1 MPLVLNEEQNML
13 KDAAK
18 DFCTSNTP
26 VIQLRK
32 LRDEKSET
40 GFDTGTWQQMV
51 ELGWTGITI
60 PEDFGGLGFG
70 YMGMGVVLEECGR
83 TLTASP
89 LWATAVVG
97 SSAILHGGS
106 DAQKNALLPQIAAG
120 ELLLALALEESPH
133 HNPYGAK
140 TTAVKSA
147 DGYTLTGSKTFVIDG
162 HVANK
167 LVVVARTA
175 GKAGDRD
182 GLTLVLVD
190 RDAAGVSVTRTIM
203 ADSRNAANVTFE
215 GANGELMGTEGKGA
229 DVLDKVLDTGR
240 ILLAAEMLGG
250 IQECYTRTIEYLKTR
265 EQFGVPIG
273 SFQALKHRAAE
284 MFCEIELSK
293 SVVMEALSALDEDS
307 EDVPELAS
315 LAKARLNDT
324 YNLVSSEGVQMHGGI
339 GMTDEYEIGFYMKRS
354 RVSEH
359 TFGGSA
365 FHRDRYGVLQGY

>member
-18 DFCTSNTP
+18 DFCASNTP
-26 VIQLRK
+26 IIQLRK

-89 LWATAVVG
+89 LWATSVVG
-97 SSAILHGGS
+97 SSAILLGGS
-106 DAQKNALLPQIAAG
+106 DAQKSELLPQVAAG
-120 ELLLALALEESPH
+120 ELLLALALEETPH
-133 HNPYGAK
+133 HNPYGSK
-140 TTAVKSA
+140 TTATKSA
-147 DGYTLTGSKTFVIDG
+147 DGYTLTGSKTFVVDG

-175 GKAGDRD
+175 GNPGDRD

-190 RDAAGVSVTRTIM
+190 RDAAGVNVTRTIM
-203 ADSRNAANVTFE
+203 ADSRNAANVTFD
-215 GANGELMGTEGKGA
+215 GAQGELLGVEGKGA
-229 DVLDKVLDTGR
+229 DVLDKVLDAGR
-240 ILLAAEMLGG
+240 ILLAAEMLGS

-293 SVVMEALSALDEDS
+293 SVVMEALSALDDDAEDI
-307 EDVPELAS
+307 PELAS

-339 GMTDEYEIGFYMKRS
+339 GMTDEYEIGFFMKRS